1 MKKLLFFLLFL
12 CCVQLSKAQSTENR
26 KNKPLFINNQGIQG
40 KSVSAEN
47 SIYYG
52 FDNKI
57 KEMMLDNNIPE
68 KFPTKESYADKKS
81 YLNVA
86 NEWLKAHQALV
97 KPEFKNTTLKD

>member
-1 MKKLLFFLLFL
+1 MKKLLFPLFVL
-12 CCVQLSKAQSTENR
+12 CCVQLAKAQDAESR
-26 KNKPLFINNQGIQG
+26 KNKPLFINNQGIQA
-40 KSVSAEN
+40 KTAAAEN
-47 SIYYG
+47 SSYYG

-68 KFPTKESYADKKS
+68 KFPTKENYADKKS

-86 NEWLKAHQALV
+86 NEWLKVHQSLL